1 MVWCSRIPGLSA
13 HGKAALARLAD
24 ICDPY
29 GKPLQTLSQNIIAN
43 DCGFSTATLKRCLTE
58 LEEMKLITRTSTGPE
73 RNYRCDYTVN
83 WEGLLTFVPDKKKF
97 ALYEN
102 KNPDTGDLAI
112 TQAEPALGSLGPVDR
127 SNHGRTETNYT
138 NYTNTKRYKNNA
150 QQSHSFEDHSE
161 ADRNAR
167 IAKALVAWI
176 INGSSYEKDFVEPG
190 RVNFDVGHGAMTAA
204 HYALS
209 ALKENAASTIGT
221 TGHRIHS
228 IMDALELD
236 RGAVGIRCAALLK
249 ACSVPVPN
257 V

>member
-43 DCGFSTATLKRCLTE
+43 DCGFSTATLKRCLTD
-58 LEEMKLITRTSTGPE
+58 LEEMKLITRTRTGPE
-73 RNYRCDYTVN
+73 RNYRCNYNVDREV
-83 WEGLLTFVPDKKKF
+83 LLSFVPEAKKLAF
-97 ALYEN
+97 Y
-102 KNPDTGDLAI
+102 KNQRTDVGSIAI
-112 TQAEPALGSLGPVDR
+112 AQTEPTLGSLGPVDR
-127 SNHGRTETNYT
+127 SNHGRTETNNT

-161 ADRNAR
+161 ADRNVR
-167 IAKALVAWI
+167 ITKALVAWI
-176 INGSSYEKDFVEPG
+176 TTGTSYEKDFVEPG
-190 RVNFDVGHGAMTAA
+190 RVNFEVGHGAMTAA

-209 ALKENAASTIGT
+209 ALKGNAASTIGT
-221 TGHRIHS
+221 TGHRIQS
-228 IMDALELD
+228 IMDALERD
-236 RGAVGIRCAALLK
+236 RGAVRIRCAALLK
-249 ACSVPVPN
+249 ACSVPLPN